1 MEKAAVPPSEESTAQ
16 RKPSWHGTLDDIWIG
31 RKEEGKDSRG
41 EDHLSDGTA
50 LDCLGRAKFSSQ
62 AYCLGMDYGMHSGTT
77 WVVFLRWVP
86 ETADGVDGSCH
97 RKGYYY
103 GDGDGKLE
111 NEQRLVARKE
121 SHY

>member
-62 AYCLGMDYGMHSGTT
+62 GGARLGRSQSAGT